1 MRWGLHDEDI
11 AGGQRVS
18 EEVACEKF
26 HPVRNATLGY
36 KFLKDWFD
44 LGQIVTGARKMR
56 MRAGHGCWQHA
67 LRASDIDK

>member
-1 MRWGLHDEDI
+1 VQDTAHDEDI

-36 KFLKDWFD
+36 EFLSGG
-44 LGQIVTGARKMR
+44 L
-56 MRAGHGCWQHA
+56 
-67 LRASDIDK
+67 